1 MEALWG
7 SVILKNKNIQIS
19 KDYGEIFEVF
29 EDMITWCPLYPY
41 LK

>member
-19 KDYGEIFEVF
+19 KDYGEIFGVF
-29 EDMITWCPLYPY
+29 EDMIT
-41 LK
+41 

>member
-19 KDYGEIFEVF
+19 EDYGEIFGVF
-29 EDMITWCPLYPY
+29 KDMIT
-41 LK
+41 